1 MKPSHL
7 SKEFIKWVLVANLIA
22 WPIAYFAGHKWLE
35 NFAYRA
41 GMGYEIFILSA
52 MMALSM
58 ALITVSFQTIK
69 AARANPVEALKYE

>member
-1 MKPSHL
+1 
-7 SKEFIKWVLVANLIA
+7 
-22 WPIAYFAGHKWLE
+22 
-35 NFAYRA
+35 
-41 GMGYEIFILSA
+41 MGYEIFILSA